1 MNITVTKT
9 RVVLDHADYAGLLL
23 YARKTRALAEE
34 LRDRLNQEHMLLR
47 SALHELAA
55 ERGKEPQHFSRR
67 WLSAKRRETDSIP
80 IKHLRKQGGGAT
92 GKSN

>member
-1 MNITVTKT
+1 VNIIVTKT
-9 RVVLDHADYAGLLL
+9 RVVLDRADYAGLLL

-55 ERGKEPQHFSRR
+55 EKGKEPQYFSRC
-67 WLSAKRRETDSIP
+67 WLSAKRREADPVP
-80 IKHLRKQGGGAT
+80 IRRHPRGGEARRGA
-92 GKSN
+92 